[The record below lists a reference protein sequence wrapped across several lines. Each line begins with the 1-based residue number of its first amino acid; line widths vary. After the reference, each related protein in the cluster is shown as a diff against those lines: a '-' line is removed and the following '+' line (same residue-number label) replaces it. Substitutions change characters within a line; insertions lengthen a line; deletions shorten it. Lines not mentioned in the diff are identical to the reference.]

1 MKQLTSSTK
10 GVTTVKKFLTVL
22 TAIAL
27 FGLIACEGPA
37 GPAGKDGAAGTAGK
51 DAGFVYFEGF
61 KADLKCSS
69 CHNADTDT
77 VNNVAG
83 RSIQW
88 ANSKHGYG
96 TASEE
101 NRAGCVECHS
111 TEGFIEKVN
120 GTSITDIMTVTPPG
134 CFACHAPHKNGDFS
148 LRTTATVSLTSNI
161 TGVNAST
168 FNVGKGNLCVAC
180 HRPRPITTSATTML
194 PDPTKTATT
203 DTLKIASSRWYGHY
217 GVQGQLLTGAGA
229 VQFAGAATYGT
240 TSPHSTAAPISTDGC
255 TTCHMADYSPAN
267 AYGNKIGGH
276 TMHVS
281 YTPEG
286 STTAVEMLNGCK
298 LCHSTITK
306 LDYNSKIT
314 TFKANMD
321 TLKKLL
327 VTKNWIDTLDAIKI
341 PTTGDKTLKIVPA
354 SRGGA
359 LFNYMMMVHDGSN
372 GIHNPTYAND
382 VVRASIAEL
391 RK

>member
-1 MKQLTSSTK
+1 MKN
-10 GVTTVKKFLTVL
+10 FLTVL

-37 GPAGKDGAAGTAGK
+37 GPAGKDGATGVAGK

-83 RSIQW
+83 RAIQW
-88 ANSKHGYG
+88 KHSVHGSG

-101 NRAGCVECHS
+101 NRVSCVECHS
-111 TEGFIEKVN
+111 TEGFIMKAN
-120 GTSITDIMTVTPPG
+120 GATIASDIMTVTPPG
-134 CFACHAPHKNGDFS
+134 CFACHSPHKKGDFS
-148 LRTTATVSLTSNI
+148 LRTTASVSLTSNI
-161 TGVNAST
+161 TGVSAST

-180 HRPRPITTSATTML
+180 HRPRTITTSATTML
-194 PDPTKTATT
+194 PDPTKTAAT

-217 GVQGQLLTGAGA
+217 GVQGQVLTGVGA
-229 VQFAGAATYGT
+229 VQFQGSSVYGST
-240 TSPHSTAAPISTDGC
+240 APHSTMAPISTEGC
-255 TTCHMADYSPAN
+255 VTCHMADYAPAN
-267 AYGNKIGGH
+267 AYGNVIGGH
-276 TMHVS
+276 TMHI
-281 YTPEG
+281 THKPEG
-286 STTAVEMLNGCK
+286 SSTTVEMLNGCK
-298 LCHSTITK
+298 KCHSSITK

-314 TFKANMD
+314 TFKANLD

-327 VTKNWIDTLDAIKI
+327 VAKNWIDTLDAIKATSSA
-341 PTTGDKTLKIVPA
+341 PLKIVPA

-359 LFNYMMMVHDGSN
+359 LFNYMMLIHDGSK
-372 GIHNPTYAND
+372 GVHNPTYAND
-382 VVRASIAEL
+382 VLRSSIAEM